1 MLNAFE
7 HYQQFSSN
15 FSNLNG
21 NGISIVTDQYIG
33 RMPDL
38 ALHTQKGFPRRSTNY
53 YASLEE
59 HSDRHKCCDV

>member
-38 ALHTQKGFPRRSTNY
+38 ALHTQKGFPRRQTIMH
-53 YASLEE
+53 L
-59 HSDRHKCCDV
+59 